1 MATNELLAELTQQ
14 ALVLANFVDLAVE
27 IIRTDVR

>member
-14 ALVLANFVDLAVE
+14 ALRIAGYLDLAEAIVAE
-27 IIRTDVR
+27 QV